1 MSLLTT
7 KVNRGITPEWGKVVK
22 SEIKLH
28 LPFQVSDLVYKFKMI
43 YLSYWAE
50 TKCGKYK
57 WTDRQTHGHA

>member
-1 MSLLTT
+1 MNEIIINKKEECVHRIHMSLLTT

-43 YLSYWAE
+43 YLSY
-50 TKCGKYK
+50 
-57 WTDRQTHGHA
+57 